1 MKKIHLESTLEVYD
15 SVEELPESVQELINK
30 AQQARNDA
38 YAPYSRF
45 KVGASILLE
54 DGNFVI
60 GSNQEN
66 AAFPSGLCAE
76 RVAIYAAGAN
86 FPNRKIIALAIVAG
100 SIDHANQKPI
110 PPCGACRQTLVEY
123 EVNQTDTISLFFM
136 GTDGKVVKSASVEN
150 LLPLVFDKSYL

>member
-15 SVEELPESVQELINK
+15 SVGQLPESIQELINK
-30 AQQARNDA
+30 AQQARNSA

-45 KVGASILLE
+45 KVGACVLLE
-54 DGNFVI
+54 DGNYII

-76 RVAIYAAGAN
+76 RVTVYAAGAN
-86 FPNRKIIALAIVAG
+86 FPNQKIVAMAIVAG

-110 PPCGACRQTLVEY
+110 PPCGACRQALAEY
-123 EVNQTDTISLFFM
+123 EVKQTDSISLFFM
-136 GTDGKVVKSASVEN
+136 GTDGKVVKSPSVEN